1 MIKDTINEGELYP
14 IIKKYFENEDIQ
26 ILQNN
31 VKFFNQLKIIDLL
44 AVSPYRYYVVEVK
57 KDKTNKE
64 DFYNLKYIIENNKLD
79 KDILGIL
86 IGDCEDK
93 ELLKL
98 IKEYGYI
105 KLITIQEILKV
116 KYLKSNIIIRDYREF
131 YDSYNQYYR
140 YLYECISDET
150 LIELLI
156 INNYGIRITYEI
168 SESKYACF
176 NGFIDRGKSIK
187 GDFYVYKYERWFYDK
202 IPVYIIKDINIKD
215 LRKELYKIKYD
226 NIFDKYRMEDF
237 GDKVSFYN
245 TSKVLNILSNLV
257 DLKKVELSNSVITIF
272 VEINNSDLA
281 LFKTKDNKIL
291 LCDKKFMNFVLKDKT
306 DDDYK
311 NLKELCN
318 KMRDCNELNFLE
330 FTNLII
336 NKLLIEPIKKFEKY
350 NYLYSKIT
358 LELNLKNG
366 SKVSK
371 TYKVKTVKNVKNVDF
386 YLFCNWDIIIHFQ
399 RVVSDKVR
407 NIEDIVLIENYINN
421 YNWQKIKREIKGIGT
436 TRNLF
441 QNLIEKYGGI
451 ESVFELFNRSFS
463 D

>member
-1 MIKDTINEGELYP
+1 MINEAELYP
-14 IIKKYFENEDIQ
+14 IIKNYFESQGIQ
-26 ILQNN
+26 ILQNDVN
-31 VKFFNQLKIIDLL
+31 FFYQLKTPDLL
-44 AVSPYRYYVVEVK
+44 AVDSTRYYVIEVK
-57 KDKTNKE
+57 KDNVTKE
-64 DFYNLKYIIENNKLD
+64 DYYNLKYIIENNKLD
-79 KDILGIL
+79 REVLGRLIGNCKDI
-86 IGDCEDK
+86 
-93 ELLKL
+93 ELQETIRK
-98 IKEYGYI
+98 YGYI
-105 KLITIQEILKV
+105 KLISIQEILKV
-116 KYLKSNIIIRDYREF
+116 EFLKSNIIIRNHKEY
-131 YDSYNQYYR
+131 YDTYNKYYR
-140 YLYECISDET
+140 YLFKCISDET
-150 LIELLI
+150 LSELSI
-156 INNYGIRITYEI
+156 INNDRIRIIYNI
-168 SESKYACF
+168 SETKFICF
-176 NGFIDRGKSIK
+176 KGVIDRGKSVE
-187 GDFYVYKYERWFYDK
+187 GDFYVYTYEKYFCDK
-202 IPVYIIKDINIKD
+202 VPIDIIKDINIKD